1 MDTHSTSIGN
11 VRMNESWKIEKIEVN
26 SMLKSGLFVI
36 QLNLSGKVKDG

>member
-1 MDTHSTSIGN
+1 
-11 VRMNESWKIEKIEVN
+11 MNESLKIEKIEVN